1 MGAGILLGILGETYL
16 IFWIVTLLVYGVVK
30 KGGKVSKRKN
40 ITNLSILVLILTAI
54 IEIGQGGTN
63 YLIKTIILVGGVI
76 VLLVSNEEWEER
88 ESKWEDY
95 EYNEIIMLAILGM
108 MIMVSGRDMIMM
120 YLGIETMSLSLYIM
134 ATLRKTGQYSTEAGL
149 KYIILGAISSGII
162 LLGISQIYITTGTIE
177 WEGIGQYTMVTK
189 ETGVELGALMIVVAI
204 LFKLG
209 VAPLHMWV
217 PDVYEGAPTVVTMF
231 FAIVPKFAV
240 VSLLISLISMP
251 FVGMFNERIQPLII
265 GTAIISIIVGSVG
278 AINQTKIKR
287 VLAYS
292 AIAHMGWVILG
303 IGVGTVWGLQGGIIY
318 MIIYMIM
325 GITTF
330 SIVLNEYAATG
341 NNYIIE
347 LSGLAR
353 RSPVIAITMGL
364 TLLSIAGVP
373 PLAGFYSKY
382 NVIIALLEENWMVVS
397 GIGIIVSVIG
407 AYYYIRIIQI
417 MYFNDTSAYLGKD
430 LGDLVEPRKLKKEGV
445 WRIGIMGGTLYIIM
459 TYLIY
464 PNPIIT
470 ISYEGLIKNIM

>member
-16 IFWIVTLLVYGVVK
+16 ILWIVTLLVYGVVI
-30 KGGKVSKRKN
+30 KGGKVSRRKN
-40 ITNLSILVLILTAI
+40 MTNLSILVLILTAI
-54 IEIGQGGTN
+54 IEIGQGITN
-63 YLIKTIILVGGVI
+63 SLIKTIILVGGVI

-88 ESKWEDY
+88 EGKWEDY

-108 MIMVSGRDMIMM
+108 MIMVSAKDMIMM

-149 KYIILGAISSGII
+149 KYIILGAIGTGII

-240 VSLLISLISMP
+240 ISLLISLISMP
-251 FVGMFNERIQPLII
+251 FVGMLNERIQPLII

-303 IGVGTVWGLQGGIIY
+303 VGVGTVWGLQAGIIY

-417 MYFNDTSAYLGKD
+417 MYFNDSPAYLGKD